1 MGNLCRSHKSSQSR
15 NRNRQGMNG
24 VKFGGKVDSA
34 AVKNTKKDNDK
45 DYLRPWSGIR
55 GLGGFF
61 PGN

>member
-1 MGNLCRSHKSSQSR
+1 M
-15 NRNRQGMNG
+15 QGMNG

-34 AVKNTKKDNDK
+34 AVKNTKKDK
-45 DYLRPWSGIR
+45 DYLRPWSGVG